1 MPGPCCYKSN
11 VKAAYVSG
19 IIFIVFWVLTIL
31 IKIFDGSDI
40 IGQSHRILFKTI
52 EGIICILINGLL
64 VYGAHARNSAAL
76 LVWIVLAVIES
87 VYLCLIVILF
97 SVLPFAISSF
107 RPASFHQIPDWIWVI
122 YVIYFAAYFGIF
134 LFTILTIIVAK
145 NARKEIKEGYKE
157 GFGERNVQEMKNT
170 NE

>member
-87 VYLCLIVILF
+87 GTMAQSWRGGIGKY
-97 SVLPFAISSF
+97 P
-107 RPASFHQIPDWIWVI
+107 PIPER
-122 YVIYFAAYFGIF
+122 FGN
-134 LFTILTIIVAK
+134 TSRCPVAK
-145 NARKEIKEGYKE
+145 PREEGGISRPRRMRWVFSNPTE
-157 GFGERNVQEMKNT
+157 P
-170 NE
+170 

>member
-97 SVLPFAISSF
+97 SLLPFAINSF
-107 RPASFHQIPDWIWVI
+107 RITQIPDWVWVI
-122 YVIYFAAYFGIF
+122 YVIYVAAYFGIF

>member
-97 SVLPFAISSF
+97 SLVPFAKING
-107 RPASFHQIPDWIWVI
+107 AQIPDWVWVI
-122 YVIYFAAYFGIF
+122 YVIYVAAYFGIF